1 MEEKFPTLG
10 QTATDA
16 MVEARAQA
24 AATLVGLGL
33 AFFGTLGKKEPI
45 LIIMGSIMAGIGGA
59 GLISGVVKGASG
71 K

>member
-1 MEEKFPTLG
+1 MADVALG
-10 QTATDA
+10 QKSDMTIDT
-16 MVEARAQA
+16 RAQA

-59 GLISGVVKGASG
+59 GLVSGVVKSASQQ
-71 K
+71 

>member
-1 MEEKFPTLG
+1 MDDVALG
-10 QTATDA
+10 QNTDLT
-16 MVEARAQA
+16 VDTRAQA
-24 AATLVGLGL
+24 AATLVGLGI

-59 GLISGVVKGASG
+59 GLVSGVVKSAS